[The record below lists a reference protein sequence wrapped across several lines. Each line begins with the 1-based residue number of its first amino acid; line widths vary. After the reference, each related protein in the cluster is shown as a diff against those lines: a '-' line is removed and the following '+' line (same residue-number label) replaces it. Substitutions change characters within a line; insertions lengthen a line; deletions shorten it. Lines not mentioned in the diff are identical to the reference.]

1 MIFQKFLADLID
13 KRVRLTAPMNDP
25 NPIEVGT
32 EGIVYNVGLDVIN
45 VKWDNG
51 RQLALIIDED
61 KFEVIN
67 NTLIYPTKS
76 VDFEKSLVETIK
88 DAKKESGNSKT
99 KVTFYGYPDKNTKI
113 SDTDKQQANTPN
125 NYLDQN

>member
-51 RQLALIIDED
+51 RQLGLIIGED
-61 KFEVIN
+61 QFE
-67 NTLIYPTKS
+67 
-76 VDFEKSLVETIK
+76 LVE
-88 DAKKESGNSKT
+88 N
-99 KVTFYGYPDKNTKI
+99 
-113 SDTDKQQANTPN
+113 
-125 NYLDQN
+125 

>member
-1 MIFQKFLADLID
+1 MADLID

-51 RQLALIIDED
+51 RQLGLIIGED
-61 KFEVIN
+61 QFE
-67 NTLIYPTKS
+67 
-76 VDFEKSLVETIK
+76 LVE
-88 DAKKESGNSKT
+88 N
-99 KVTFYGYPDKNTKI
+99 
-113 SDTDKQQANTPN
+113 
-125 NYLDQN
+125 

>member
-32 EGIVYNVGLDVIN
+32 EGVVYNVGLDVIN

-51 RQLALIIDED
+51 RQLGLIVGED
-61 KFEVIN
+61 QFEIVN
-67 NTLIYPTKS
+67 
-76 VDFEKSLVETIK
+76 
-88 DAKKESGNSKT
+88 
-99 KVTFYGYPDKNTKI
+99 
-113 SDTDKQQANTPN
+113 
-125 NYLDQN
+125 